1 MVPMSS
7 IHKVQ
12 ETLIFLAF
20 QEIQYECRISCYLHT
35 AGGISLEVHT
45 DLNQVWAW
53 IVAVIQVFSNI
64 MGL

>member
-1 MVPMSS
+1 MSS

-12 ETLIFLAF
+12 ESLIFLTF
-20 QEIQYECRISCYLHT
+20 QEFQYECRISCYLHT

-45 DLNQVWAW
+45 ELNQVWAR
-53 IVAVIQVFSNI
+53 IVAVVQVFSNM